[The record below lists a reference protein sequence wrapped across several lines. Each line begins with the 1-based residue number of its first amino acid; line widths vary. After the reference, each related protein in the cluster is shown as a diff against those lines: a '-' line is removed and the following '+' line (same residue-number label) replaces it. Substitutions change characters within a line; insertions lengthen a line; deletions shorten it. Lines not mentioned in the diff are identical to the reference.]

1 MVNTQSAKIPFAVA
15 SRTLA
20 VLEAYGSSKLI
31 KSAKTTL
38 KRDVWL
44 KNLGSRVRGIH
55 VYDSLDCLQTDSNLR
70 IGDFVGLSYVEV
82 TKLEVFAVGLKTDS
96 GRVRQILNLPP
107 NNPRKTLEVTI
118 QDDTG
123 ETSLLFPYYL
133 NAPVEDF
140 GVSERTMLDNPLL
153 GAQIGDQ
160 VTVYSGILAESNK
173 IAIVQPWHVRND
185 DHHKRSRAI
194 ISSDLAKAV

>member
-123 ETSLLFPYYL
+123 KTSLLFPYYL

-140 GVSERTMLDNPLL
+140 VSFLNTFDSPS
-153 GAQIGDQ
+153 I
-160 VTVYSGILAESNK
+160 
-173 IAIVQPWHVRND
+173 
-185 DHHKRSRAI
+185 
-194 ISSDLAKAV
+194 